1 MGDKQQK
8 ANQAEEGNGEEPGLE
23 LPNTCSMSFVT
34 RGSWG
39 WVGAG
44 KGKWYK
50 LGHIGANGWNNEER
64 RRGWV

>member
-1 MGDKQQK
+1 
-8 ANQAEEGNGEEPGLE
+8 
-23 LPNTCSMSFVT
+23 MSFVM
-34 RGSWG
+34 RSSWG

-50 LGHIGANGWNNEER
+50 LGHIGVNGWNGEER